1 MSDIKISVLCPT
13 RRRMSWMRRLA
24 KSCFDTCYDKK
35 QVEIVFGIDD
45 DDHESIETAK
55 DLQKEY
61 SEHNIVY
68 TVWPRK
74 KYVFSDLINQV
85 SYVANG
91 QIFNLVGD
99 DAKFMSKNWDE
110 IVLQEFDKFEDKIV
124 MVHVNDGQSIAPR
137 LACHPF
143 MHANWR
149 DAVGYLL
156 PPYFHGDWADYW
168 ITDVVREISSAL
180 GQARK
185 VYQPNIFIEH
195 LHPELGKA
203 EKDET
208 YYEHLIERTRP
219 DAAQPYKSDE
229 GQKEI
234 QQNIKDLLAF
244 IDNFGKENE

>member
-91 QIFNLVGD
+91 QI
-99 DAKFMSKNWDE
+99 
-110 IVLQEFDKFEDKIV
+110 
-124 MVHVNDGQSIAPR
+124 
-137 LACHPF
+137 F